1 MPHCTSSKHSSSLCS
16 SHKRAQA
23 ADEIAASRR
32 GCRPRPGSARP
43 GWRRSAARSRPRPPR
58 DRRTATWS
66 KPGDFRAEA
75 VEIFRVA
82 AGRDGRERAAVEGA
96 LEGDDVEAVRRSP
109 LAEFHLR
116 AILIVSFQRLGAGIG
131 EEDSVGEGRFGQSAG
146 QASRRRGI
154 WNRFDV
160 CQSFCACCGQGLD
173 QMRMIVAEA
182 RHRDAAAEIEI
193 ALAGRRNEPGA
204 LAALERQL
212 VTRVGRKKSRSH
224 VLYSLSPSAR
234 TPRREPIRRCAAG
247 GPENEIAVPRGR
259 RRQARN
265 LGNPGRKVKPV
276 MALRGMRHGSGGRRK
291 HKKHHPPLFAPPR
304 KGLGKTRPAT
314 LQLLHAIQRLV

>member
-1 MPHCTSSKHSSSLCS
+1 MGAVL
-16 SHKRAQA
+16 RAV
-23 ADEIAASRR
+23 
-32 GCRPRPGSARP
+32 G
-43 GWRRSAARSRPRPPR
+43 
-58 DRRTATWS
+58 
-66 KPGDFRAEA
+66 
-75 VEIFRVA
+75 RV
-82 AGRDGRERAAVEGA
+82 
-96 LEGDDVEAVRRSP
+96 P
-109 LAEFHLR
+109 LARHLDR
-116 AILIVSFQRLGAGIG
+116 QLQRLGAGIG
-131 EEDSVGEGRFGQSAG
+131 EEDSVREGRFGQAAG
-146 QASRRRGI
+146 ERLAERDLEQVRRVPELLRLL
-154 WNRFDV
+154 D
-160 CQSFCACCGQGLD
+160 QGLD

-291 HKKHHPPLFAPPR
+291 HKKRHPPLFTPPR
-304 KGLGKTRPAT
+304 KGLGKTRPAP
-314 LQLLHAIQRLV
+314 LRLLHAIQRLV